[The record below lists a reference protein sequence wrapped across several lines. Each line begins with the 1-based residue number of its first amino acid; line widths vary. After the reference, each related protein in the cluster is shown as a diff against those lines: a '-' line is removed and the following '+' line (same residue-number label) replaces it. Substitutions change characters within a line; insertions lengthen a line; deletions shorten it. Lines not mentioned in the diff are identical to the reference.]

1 MKTAGEE
8 TALQIEK
15 LRNCS
20 REVMGEGQYIGFG
33 ERIIQGIRAI
43 GNKNHLF

>member
-1 MKTAGEE
+1 MKTVGQE

-20 REVMGEGQYIGFG
+20 REVMGEGQYIGFD
-33 ERIIQGIRAI
+33 ERGIQAI
-43 GNKNHLF
+43 KHLF